1 MISDCTALILAG
13 GESRRMGQDKA
24 SLKLGDQTLLQRV
37 TNIVQ
42 PLFSDVIVSVRQ
54 PRPDC
59 DLPQVSDDP
68 LHAGPLAGLAAGL
81 ARADTTWVFAVAC
94 DMPFITPQLIEC
106 LAGFRSA
113 EDYSQVDAVV
123 PVVAGYPQPLA
134 AFYARHNLGVLR
146 EILNGNGRHSLRELL
161 EKLTVR
167 YVTETEMHTADPA
180 LRSFF
185 DLDTP
190 QDMDIAVNMPG
201 IKSGIKDCNH

>member
-1 MISDCTALILAG
+1 MIADCTALILAG

-24 SLKLGDQTLLQRV
+24 CLKLGDLTLLQRV

-59 DLPQVSDDP
+59 DLMQVSDNS

-81 ARADTTWVFAVAC
+81 ARAETTWVFTVAC

-106 LAGFRSA
+106 LAGFRTG
-113 EDYSQVDAVV
+113 VDAVV
-123 PVVAGYPQPLA
+123 PIVAGYPQPLA
-134 AFYARHNLGVLR
+134 AFYACHNLGALR
-146 EILNGNGRHSLRELL
+146 GILNGNGRHSLRELL
-161 EKLTVR
+161 AKLTVR
-167 YVTETEMHTADPA
+167 YVSETEMHAADPA

-190 QDMDIAVNMPG
+190 RDVAMANNM
-201 IKSGIKDCNH
+201 KEVKQWNT